1 MKNLSYIG
9 SVIRYRMLIEH
20 VRRSF
25 LLKASFLLLIVCT
38 LPEFKGIAQA
48 IFIDEK
54 KNPPF
59 GYDETL
65 MLIIV
70 EGYKNFYSYVLYT
83 NNDLLYVNVEDL
95 FKTLKIPCKS
105 GQKGDSLAGF
115 IENENRAYLIDYT
128 TKQIKVGDK
137 IFDFKK
143 GLIKETGAIFMES
156 SLFAETFGIKL
167 TFNYRSLSIRLTSD
181 FELPVIKQLRLE
193 KLRTNISKLKGEEP
207 ADTLV
212 NRTYHL
218 FKFGMLDWSGITSQT
233 WNGSTDYRFTL
244 GVGTELLY
252 GEADLFVNYDSR
264 QKFDNRQLQYLWRWV
279 DNDKKFIKQAQ
290 VGNIYIQTIAFLNSP
305 VIGATVRNTPTTIR
319 KAKGFY
325 TINEFTEPN
334 WNVELYIN
342 NVLVGFTKADASG
355 LFIFKVPIVY
365 GYTTLKLKFYGPMG
379 EERTEERTRNVPFTV
394 MPAKE
399 FEYGLSAG
407 ILQDS
412 SSSRFGKAEINY
424 GVNRFLTIGGGMEY
438 LSSIPNGPFIP
449 YARATLQPFNK
460 LTLNGEYSYGVRTRG
475 LLDYYFWKDALLEI
489 EYAKY
494 VDGQLA
500 TWFNANEERKI
511 RLSIPFRIKK
521 LTGLANINYQQL
533 IYKDF
538 FYNQGNV
545 MVSFYYKQLSANT
558 STQFNWIDMKSPYV
572 TTDLALSY
580 RLKKGY
586 TLRASAQYN
595 VSANTLLTCKAVI
608 EKSIP
613 RGYLSATY
621 ERNILS
627 NDNFIGF
634 SFTYD
639 LPFARTSVYASHNN
653 DRISFSES
661 AQGSM
666 AFGAGKNIHV
676 TNNSSVGKGGI
687 LLYPFLDLNNNGT
700 FDADEH
706 LVKLTSVKI
715 YGGRAF
721 FSESDSIVRIP
732 DLNAFVSY
740 NVGFNDYDLEN
751 IAWRFKH
758 KTYQILI
765 DPNQFKR
772 VDIPVIAVGE
782 VTGTAYLNQD
792 NALKGIGRILV
803 KFFKKN
809 GDLAVAETLS
819 ESDGYIG
826 YMGLEP
832 GEYIARV
839 DSVQLSNL
847 GFTAD
852 PPQRNF
858 TIKTLKDGDS
868 AGGIDFVLQPEAK
881 QP

>member
-1 MKNLSYIG
+1 
-9 SVIRYRMLIEH
+9 MLIDH
-20 VRRSF
+20 VRFSF
-25 LLKASFLLLIVCT
+25 LLKASFLLLIACT
-38 LPEFKGIAQA
+38 LPEYKGIAQA
-48 IFIDEK
+48 AFIDEK
-54 KNPPF
+54 KDPPF

-70 EGYKNFYSYVLYT
+70 EGYNNFYSYVLYT

-105 GQKGDSLAGF
+105 GRKGDSLAGF
-115 IENENRAYLIDYT
+115 IGNENRTYLIDYT
-128 TKQIKVGDK
+128 TKQITVGDK
-137 IFDFKK
+137 IFEFKK
-143 GLIKETGAIFMES
+143 GLIKEIGAIFMES

-167 TFNYRSLSIRLTSD
+167 TFNYRSLYIRLTSD

-193 KLRTNISKLKGEEP
+193 KLRTNILKLKGEEP

-212 NRTYHL
+212 KRNYHL
-218 FKFGMLDWSGITSQT
+218 FKFGMLDWSGISSQT
-233 WNGSTDYRFTL
+233 LNGSTDYRFML

-252 GEADLFVNYDSR
+252 GEADLFVNYYNR

-279 DNDKKFIKQAQ
+279 DNDKKIIKQAQ
-290 VGNIYIQTIAFLNSP
+290 VGNIYIPAIAFINSP

-319 KAKGFY
+319 KATGFY

-334 WNVELYIN
+334 WDVELYIN

-399 FEYGLSAG
+399 FEYALSAG
-407 ILQDS
+407 ILQDDN
-412 SSSRFGKAEINY
+412 SSRFGKSEINY
-424 GVNRFLTIGGGMEY
+424 GLNRFLTVGGGLEY

-449 YARATLQPFNK
+449 FVRATIQPFNK
-460 LTLNGEYSYGVRTRG
+460 LTINGEYSHGVRTRG

-489 EYAKY
+489 EYANY

-500 TWFNANEERKI
+500 TWFNANEELKI
-511 RLSIPFRIKK
+511 KLSTPFRIKK

-533 IYKDF
+533 VYKDF
-538 FYNQGNV
+538 LYNQGNI
-545 MVSFYYKQLSANT
+545 MVSFYYKQLSANS
-558 STQFNWIDMKSPYV
+558 STHFNWIDMKSPYI
-572 TTDLALSY
+572 TSDLALSY

-586 TLRASAQYN
+586 TLRSSAQYN
-595 VSANTLLTCKAVI
+595 VSENTFLTYKAVI

-613 RGYLSATY
+613 RGLLSATY
-621 ERNILS
+621 ERNFLFKG
-627 NDNFIGF
+627 NYIGF

-639 LPFARTSVYASHNN
+639 LPFARASIYATHNN
-653 DRISFSES
+653 DKISFSES
-661 AQGSM
+661 AQGSV
-666 AFGAGKNIHV
+666 AFGTDNTIH
-676 TNNSSVGKGGI
+676 TNNSSSVGKGGI
-687 LLYPFLDLNNNGT
+687 LLYPFLDLNNNGI

-715 YGGRAF
+715 YGARAF
-721 FSESDSIVRIP
+721 FSDKDSIVRIP

-740 NVGFNDYDLEN
+740 NVGFNDFDLEN

-758 KTYQILI
+758 KTYQIII

-772 VDIPVIAVGE
+772 IDIPVIAVGE
-782 VTGTAYLNQD
+782 VTGMAYFNQD
-792 NALKGIGRILV
+792 DGLKGIGRILI
-803 KFFKKN
+803 KFYRKN
-809 GDLAVAETLS
+809 GGLAVTETLS
-819 ESDGYIG
+819 ESDGYIS

-832 GEYIARV
+832 GEYIARI

-847 GFTAD
+847 GYTSD

-858 TIKTLKDGDS
+858 TIKPLKEGDS

-881 QP
+881 EQ